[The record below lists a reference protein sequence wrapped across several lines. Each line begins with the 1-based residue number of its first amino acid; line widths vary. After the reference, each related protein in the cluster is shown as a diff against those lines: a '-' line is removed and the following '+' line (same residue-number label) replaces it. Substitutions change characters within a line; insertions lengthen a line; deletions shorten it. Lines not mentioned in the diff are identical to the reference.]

1 MKKQLFELMKVKV
14 STKKEIN
21 LSFTQCQ
28 DKNSW
33 SKKTNKEN
41 EELKENPKN
50 QSLGQIEISFWKKSL
65 TQLEEQYESLKSFEL
80 FKEKQLSLL
89 KYELNSN
96 TNEEIEQKKK
106 ENEIKLNEI
115 KKKFSLEES
124 KLNNELSG
132 LKQLQNEY
140 MEFTLNK
147 SKIKK
152 DINMLKSKIQL
163 LQKEKKSNPKKSAI
177 SFNKIDASEIQR
189 QYKGIMTTT
198 HGELCRS
205 KLGNKLLLSL
215 NVDEINKYQVF
226 DRTNLAY
233 PVLKKKKIQFSYLGD
248 GFNTKKLGKKKIN
261 LNDFNNFK
269 VAGFPDGIQTVYWKI

>member
-1 MKKQLFELMKVKV
+1 MKKQFIEFLKSKGP
-14 STKKEIN
+14 TKKEIN

-28 DKNSW
+28 DKNSE
-33 SKKTNKEN
+33 SKKINDES
-41 EELKENPKN
+41 KENPDN
-50 QSLGQIEISFWKKSL
+50 QSLGQIEVSFWKKSL
-65 TQLEEQYESLKSFEL
+65 SQLEEQLDSLKSFDY
-80 FKEKQLSLL
+80 FKERQLSLL
-89 KYELNSN
+89 KYELNIN
-96 TNEEIEQKKK
+96 TNESIEKTKK
-106 ENEIKLNEI
+106 ENEIKLKEI
-115 KKKFSLEES
+115 KNKYKSEES
-124 KLNNELSG
+124 KLNDELSY
-132 LKQLQNEY
+132 LKKIQDEL
-140 MEFTLNK
+140 MEFTLTK

-152 DINMLKSKIQL
+152 EINNLKNKIQFA
-163 LQKEKKSNPKKSAI
+163 QKDKKTSSKKSAI

-233 PVLKKKKIQFSYLGD
+233 PVLKRKKIQFSYLGD

-269 VAGFPDGIQTVYWKI
+269 VASLPDGVQTVY

>member
-1 MKKQLFELMKVKV
+1 MKRQLFELMKAKV

-28 DKNSW
+28 DKNSS
-33 SKKTNKEN
+33 SKVTNKVN
-41 EELKENPKN
+41 DDLKENPNN

-65 TQLEEQYESLKSFEL
+65 SQLEEQYNSLKSFEL

-124 KLNNELSG
+124 KLNNELSH
-132 LKQLQNEY
+132 LKQIQNEY

-152 DINMLKSKIQL
+152 DINMLKNKIQL
-163 LQKEKKSNPKKSAI
+163 LQKEKKSSSKKSAI

-269 VAGFPDGIQTVYWKI
+269 VAGFPDGIQTVY

>member
-1 MKKQLFELMKVKV
+1 MKRQLFELMKAKV

-28 DKNSW
+28 DKNSS

-41 EELKENPKN
+41 EELKENPNN

-96 TNEEIEQKKK
+96 TNEDIEKKKK
-106 ENEIKLNEI
+106 ENELKLKEI

-124 KLNNELSG
+124 KLNNELSH
-132 LKQLQNEY
+132 LKQIQNEY

-163 LQKEKKSNPKKSAI
+163 IQKEKKSSSKKSAI

-269 VAGFPDGIQTVYWKI
+269 VAGIPDGIQTVY

>member
-1 MKKQLFELMKVKV
+1 MKKQIFDFMRQKGP
-14 STKKEIN
+14 SIKEIN
-21 LSFTQCQ
+21 LSFSQSQ
-28 DKNSW
+28 N
-33 SKKTNKEN
+33 KKSSSEKTIDEPKEN
-41 EELKENPKN
+41 LNN
-50 QSLGQIEISFWKKSL
+50 QSLAQVEISFWKKNIM
-65 TQLEEQYESLKSFEL
+65 QLDDQYESLKSFNL

-89 KYELNSN
+89 KCELEINSN
-96 TNEEIEQKKK
+96 GTIENKKK
-106 ENEIKLNEI
+106 ENQRKLKEIQEKYEAEELKLKEEI
-115 KKKFSLEES
+115 NYLKK
-124 KLNNELSG
+124 
-132 LKQLQNEY
+132 LQSEVG
-140 MEFTLNK
+140 EFTLNK
-147 SKIKK
+147 YKIKNEISK
-152 DINMLKSKIQL
+152 LKNRI
-163 LQKEKKSNPKKSAI
+163 EKAQNDKKQSTKKSAI

-226 DRTNLAY
+226 DRVNLAY

-269 VAGFPDGIQTVYWKI
+269 ISGLPDGIQTVF

>member
-1 MKKQLFELMKVKV
+1 MKKKIFDFMRQKGP
-14 STKKEIN
+14 SIKEIN
-21 LSFTQCQ
+21 LSFSQSQ
-28 DKNSW
+28 N
-33 SKKTNKEN
+33 KKSSSEKTIDEPKEN
-41 EELKENPKN
+41 INN
-50 QSLGQIEISFWKKSL
+50 QSLAQVEISFWKKNIM
-65 TQLEEQYESLKSFEL
+65 QLDDQYESLKSFNL

-89 KYELNSN
+89 KCELEINSN
-96 TNEEIEQKKK
+96 GTIENKKK
-106 ENEIKLNEI
+106 ENQRKLKEIQEKYESEELKLKEEI
-115 KKKFSLEES
+115 NYLKK
-124 KLNNELSG
+124 
-132 LKQLQNEY
+132 LQSEVG
-140 MEFTLNK
+140 EFTLNK
-147 SKIKK
+147 YKIKNEISK
-152 DINMLKSKIQL
+152 LKNRI
-163 LQKEKKSNPKKSAI
+163 EKAQNDKKQSTKKSAI

-226 DRTNLAY
+226 DRVNLAY

-269 VAGFPDGIQTVYWKI
+269 VAGLPDGVQTVY

>member
-1 MKKQLFELMKVKV
+1 MKKQFIEFLKSKGP
-14 STKKEIN
+14 TKKEIN

-28 DKNSW
+28 DKNSE
-33 SKKTNKEN
+33 SKKINDES
-41 EELKENPKN
+41 KENPDN
-50 QSLGQIEISFWKKSL
+50 QSLGQIEVSFWKKSL
-65 TQLEEQYESLKSFEL
+65 TQLEEQLDSLKSFDY
-80 FKEKQLSLL
+80 FKERQLSLL
-89 KYELNSN
+89 KYELNIN
-96 TNEEIEQKKK
+96 TNESIEKTKK
-106 ENEIKLNEI
+106 ENEIKLKEI
-115 KKKFSLEES
+115 KNKYKSEES
-124 KLNNELSG
+124 KLNDELSY
-132 LKQLQNEY
+132 LKKIQDEL
-140 MEFTLNK
+140 MEFTLTK

-152 DINMLKSKIQL
+152 EINNLKNKIQFA
-163 LQKEKKSNPKKSAI
+163 QKDKKTSSKKSAI

-233 PVLKKKKIQFSYLGD
+233 PVLKRKKIQFSYLGD

-269 VAGFPDGIQTVYWKI
+269 VAGLPDGVQTVY

>member
-1 MKKQLFELMKVKV
+1 MKRQLFELMKAKV

-28 DKNSW
+28 DKNSS
-33 SKKTNKEN
+33 SKITNKVN
-41 EELKENPKN
+41 DDLKENPNN

-65 TQLEEQYESLKSFEL
+65 SQLEEQYNSLKSFEL

-163 LQKEKKSNPKKSAI
+163 LQKEKKSSSKKSAI

-233 PVLKKKKIQFSYLGD
+233 PVLKRKKIQFSYLGD

-269 VAGFPDGIQTVYWKI
+269 VTGLPDGIQTVF

>member
-1 MKKQLFELMKVKV
+1 MKKQIFDFMRQKGP
-14 STKKEIN
+14 SIKEIN
-21 LSFTQCQ
+21 LSFSQSQ
-28 DKNSW
+28 N
-33 SKKTNKEN
+33 KKSSSEKTIDEPKEN
-41 EELKENPKN
+41 LNN
-50 QSLGQIEISFWKKSL
+50 QSLAQVEISFWKKNIM
-65 TQLEEQYESLKSFEL
+65 QLDDQYESLKSFNL

-89 KYELNSN
+89 KCELEINSN
-96 TNEEIEQKKK
+96 GTIENKKK
-106 ENEIKLNEI
+106 ENQRKLKEIQEKYEAEELKLKEEI
-115 KKKFSLEES
+115 NYLKK
-124 KLNNELSG
+124 
-132 LKQLQNEY
+132 LQSEVG
-140 MEFTLNK
+140 EFTLNK
-147 SKIKK
+147 YKIKNEISK
-152 DINMLKSKIQL
+152 LKNRI
-163 LQKEKKSNPKKSAI
+163 EKAQNDKKASTKKSAI

-226 DRTNLAY
+226 DRVNLAY

-269 VAGFPDGIQTVYWKI
+269 VAGLPDGVQTVY

>member
-1 MKKQLFELMKVKV
+1 MKKQFIEFLKSKGP
-14 STKKEIN
+14 TKKEIN

-28 DKNSW
+28 DKNSE
-33 SKKTNKEN
+33 SKKINDES
-41 EELKENPKN
+41 KENPDN
-50 QSLGQIEISFWKKSL
+50 QSLGQIEVSFWKKSL
-65 TQLEEQYESLKSFEL
+65 SQLEEQLESLKSFDY
-80 FKEKQLSLL
+80 FKERQLSLL
-89 KYELNSN
+89 KYELNIN
-96 TNEEIEQKKK
+96 TNGSIEKTKK
-106 ENEIKLNEI
+106 ENEIKLKEI
-115 KKKFSLEES
+115 KNKYKSEES
-124 KLNNELSG
+124 KLNDELSY
-132 LKQLQNEY
+132 LKKIQDEL
-140 MEFTLNK
+140 MEFTLTK

-152 DINMLKSKIQL
+152 EINNLKNKIQFA
-163 LQKEKKSNPKKSAI
+163 QKDKKTSSKKSAI

-233 PVLKKKKIQFSYLGD
+233 PVLKRKKIQFSYLGD

-269 VAGFPDGIQTVYWKI
+269 VAGLPDGVQTVY

>member
-1 MKKQLFELMKVKV
+1 MKKQIFDFMRQKGP
-14 STKKEIN
+14 SIKEIN
-21 LSFTQCQ
+21 LSFSQSQ
-28 DKNSW
+28 N
-33 SKKTNKEN
+33 KKSSSEKTIDEPKEN
-41 EELKENPKN
+41 LNN
-50 QSLGQIEISFWKKSL
+50 QSLAQVEISFWKKNIM
-65 TQLEEQYESLKSFEL
+65 QLDDQYESLKSFNL

-89 KYELNSN
+89 KCELEINSN
-96 TNEEIEQKKK
+96 GTIENKKK
-106 ENEIKLNEI
+106 ENQRKLKEIQEKYEAEELKLKEEI
-115 KKKFSLEES
+115 NYLKK
-124 KLNNELSG
+124 
-132 LKQLQNEY
+132 LQSEVG
-140 MEFTLNK
+140 EFTLNK
-147 SKIKK
+147 YKIKNEISK
-152 DINMLKSKIQL
+152 LKNRI
-163 LQKEKKSNPKKSAI
+163 EKAQNDKKQSTKKSAI

-226 DRTNLAY
+226 DRVNLAY

-269 VAGFPDGIQTVYWKI
+269 VTGLPDGSQTVY